1 MDVDSTRIIQQTC
14 AIQEHFKTE
23 KLCQLSLP
31 DLASIVVAT
40 KCCPEQ
46 WSSLLNNRKTQP
58 NSLIESVARLARNNT
73 DTLRNP
79 FDAAH
84 LLMCAP
90 LTSTAKQSQPFL
102 EFCEALS
109 AEPSVATQTLYFL
122 LPFAISHR
130 SSFNGSAQFDNWFPC
145 CATYQGYQN
154 FENQQSFSE
163 TEQYRESINSIFR
176 KLDFSQVEAVIP
188 SEMADKYGLHAP
200 KPVAIKDYMDL
211 HLELVEN
218 VKKIRSQ
225 QHRAEIDKITNYE
238 KRISKLEAALGKNVN
253 MKAKHLQKK
262 IAKSAELLS
271 VMELNKIDEQVIRTQ
286 LCTSYYDSIPKL
298 LLKQQRV
305 NVDKL
310 DYAGHLDAYNFTPP
324 PVTEHTTIDQLE
336 SYVKKIA
343 DVIEVLSKY
352 SV

>member
-14 AIQEHFKTE
+14 TIQDHFKAE

-31 DLASIVVAT
+31 DLAAIAVAT
-40 KCCPEQ
+40 KCCPKQ
-46 WSSLLNNRKTQP
+46 WPTLLNNRKTQP
-58 NSLIESVARLARNNT
+58 ASLIESIARLSRSNT
-73 DTLRNP
+73 GVLRNP

-102 EFCEALS
+102 EFCENLS
-109 AEPSVATQTLYFL
+109 AEPSTATQTLYFL

-130 SSFNGSAQFDNWFPC
+130 SSFNGSAHFDHWFPC
-145 CATYQGYQN
+145 CSTYEGYLN
-154 FENQQSFSE
+154 FESQQSLSE
-163 TEQYRESINSIFR
+163 TEQYKESINSIFR
-176 KLDFSQVEAVIP
+176 KLDFSQSESLIP
-188 SEMADKYGLHAP
+188 PEMADRYGLHAP
-200 KPVAIKDYMDL
+200 KPIAVKDYMDM

-225 QHRAEIDKITNYE
+225 QHRAEISKITNYE
-238 KRISKLEAALGKNVN
+238 KRISKLEAALGKNVH
-253 MKAKHLQKK
+253 MKSKHLQKK
-262 IAKSAELLS
+262 ISKSAELLS
-271 VMELNKIDEQVIRTQ
+271 VMELNKIDEGVIRGELNKT
-286 LCTSYYDSIPKL
+286 YYDSIPIL
-298 LLKQQRV
+298 LRKQQRV

-310 DYAGHLDAYNFTPP
+310 DYAGHIDAYNFTPP
-324 PVTEHTTIDQLE
+324 AVTEHTTIDELE
-336 SYVKKIA
+336 GYVKQVA